1 MAARVSAE
9 DQWTAD
15 IVDGWFSALKK
26 QVASAKPPQEP
37 RTRRAA
43 PDLSRGH
50 IRTFERYLEKEI
62 LMRTVK
68 TTLGLTIAMLLAS
81 APAFAQ
87 GRVVA
92 PEAGCT
98 ATPAQLEANKKV
110 AMQFFAPG
118 ADRVA
123 LADPSYKQH
132 NPAFVKGGREAKLSD
147 YDYFKSRFGGPPA
160 GRQGGQG
167 VGRGQAAGPQ
177 PPAGNP
183 LEIVMAE
190 CDLVTIIHKNN
201 RQDPTAAAGTFYEVF
216 TFDTFR
222 VRNGKLVE
230 HWDGAVIN
238 PPATASQ

>member
-1 MAARVSAE
+1 MGVMN
-9 DQWTAD
+9 
-15 IVDGWFSALKK
+15 
-26 QVASAKPPQEP
+26 ASA
-37 RTRRAA
+37 RLGGALVLAA
-43 PDLSRGH
+43 
-50 IRTFERYLEKEI
+50 
-62 LMRTVK
+62 
-68 TTLGLTIAMLLAS
+68 

-87 GRVVA
+87 QPALA
-92 PEAGCT
+92 PGCT

-110 AMQFFAPG
+110 AMEFFRPG

-147 YDYFKSRFGGPPA
+147 YEYFKSRFGGPRA
-160 GRQGGQG
+160 GGPGGG
-167 VGRGQAAGPQ
+167 AAGDGRGAAEGPQ

-190 CDLVTIIHKNN
+190 CDLVTIIHKNF

-238 PPATASQ
+238 PPAAASAPGAPAGRGN